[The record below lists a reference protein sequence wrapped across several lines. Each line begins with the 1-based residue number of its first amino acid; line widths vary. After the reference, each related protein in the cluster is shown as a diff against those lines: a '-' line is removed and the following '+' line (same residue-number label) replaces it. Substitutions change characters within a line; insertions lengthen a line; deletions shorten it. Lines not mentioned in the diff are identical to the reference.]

1 MNNSTCALQAIKFT
15 RVRERPSKDEFMD
28 YGFDISCPEGDVKYV
43 MDATTC
49 GLYNKPAPAFPD
61 LTHS

>member
-15 RVRERPSKDEFMD
+15 RVREQPSKDEFMD

-43 MDATTC
+43 MV
-49 GLYNKPAPAFPD
+49 LQ
-61 LTHS
+61 LR